1 MFHKG
6 GIKMKKALLVIDVQN
21 EYFSGKLKVTYP
33 DPDKSLDNIIKVMD
47 YAKENNMIIIV
58 VQHSAISG
66 ETFVNDSIEWEVHPK
81 ILEKYY
87 DYHIE
92 KTKPSSFYKTNLEE
106 ILKKENI
113 EGVVISGYMTQMCC
127 DTTAREAFHIGY
139 SVEFLSDATGTIDVS
154 NKVGTIS
161 SKDLHNATLIA
172 QSLRFS
178 NVISS
183 DEFMQL
189 SAKS

>member
-1 MFHKG
+1 M
-6 GIKMKKALLVIDVQN
+6 
-21 EYFSGKLKVTYP
+21 YP
-33 DPDKSLDNIIKVMD
+33 YPDKSIDNIIKVMD
-47 YAKENNMIIIV
+47 YAKENNMIIVV
-58 VQHSAISG
+58 VQHTATSG
-66 ETFVNDSIEWEVHPK
+66 DTFFKDSTEWEVHPK

-106 ILKKENI
+106 ILEKENI

-127 DTTAREAFHIGY
+127 DTTAREAFHMGY

-189 SAKS
+189 SAKI

>member
-1 MFHKG
+1 
-6 GIKMKKALLVIDVQN
+6 MKKALLVIDVQN

-33 DPDKSLDNIIKVMD
+33 DPNKSLDNIIKVMD

-58 VQHSAISG
+58 VQHTATSG
-66 ETFVNDSIEWEVHPK
+66 DTFFKDSNVCEVHPK

-113 EGVVISGYMTQMCC
+113 EGVIISGYMTQMCC
-127 DTTAREAFHIGY
+127 DTTAREAFHMGY

-161 SKDLHNATLIA
+161 SKDLHNAILIA

-178 NVISS
+178 NLISS
-183 DEFMQL
+183 DEFIQL
-189 SAKS
+189 STNI

>member
-1 MFHKG
+1 
-6 GIKMKKALLVIDVQN
+6 MKKALLVIDVQN
-21 EYFSGKLKVTYP
+21 EYFTGKLKVTYP
-33 DPDKSLDNIIKVMD
+33 SNSLDNILKVMD
-47 YAKENNMIIIV
+47 YAKANNMVIIL
-58 VQHSAISG
+58 VQHTAVSG
-66 ETFVNDSIEWEVHPK
+66 ETFVKDSKEWEIHSE
-81 ILEKYY
+81 ILKKHY

-127 DTTAREAFHIGY
+127 DTTAREAFHKDY
-139 SVEFLSDATGTIDVS
+139 VVEFLSDATGTIDVS
-154 NKVGTIS
+154 NKIGNIS

-178 NVISS
+178 NV
-183 DEFMQL
+183 L
-189 SAKS
+189 SINEWMNNKL